1 MNRRV
6 LLDTHAVLWALSE
19 PERLGIRVRR
29 LFRNSSFVPLVST
42 VSLWEILA
50 KAKAGKLQLTAD
62 AETSLR
68 QHLIDLRPSILPLLL
83 DHVYAAYRLP
93 LLHKDP
99 WDRLLIGQALA
110 EGAVFATKDE
120 AIRQYQVPVIW

>member
-50 KAKAGKLQLTAD
+50 KAKAGKLQFTAD
-62 AETSLR
+62 PETSLR
-68 QHLIDLRPSILPLLL
+68 QHLMDLRPSILPLLL
-83 DHVYAAYRLP
+83 DHVYAAHRLP

-110 EGAVFATKDE
+110 EDAVFATKDE
-120 AIRQYQVPVIW
+120 AIQQYQVPVIW

>member
-1 MNRRV
+1 M
-6 LLDTHAVLWALSE
+6 E
-19 PERLGIRVRR
+19 
-29 LFRNSSFVPLVST
+29 
-42 VSLWEILA
+42 
-50 KAKAGKLQLTAD
+50 
-62 AETSLR
+62 
-68 QHLIDLRPSILPLLL
+68 
-83 DHVYAAYRLP
+83 HVYAAHRLP

>member
-1 MNRRV
+1 MSRRV

-19 PERLGIRVRR
+19 PERLGRGLRR
-29 LFRNSSFVPLVST
+29 LFRNSHFTPLVST
-42 VSLWEILA
+42 VSIWEILA
-50 KAKAGKLQLTAD
+50 KAKAGKLQFAAD
-62 AETSLR
+62 PESSLR
-68 QHLIDLRPSILPLLL
+68 QHLGDLRPSILPLVM
-83 DHVYAAYRLP
+83 DHVYAAHRLP

>member
-19 PERLGIRVRR
+19 PERLGIRLRR
-29 LFRNSSFVPLVST
+29 LFRNNSFVPLVST

-50 KAKAGKLQLTAD
+50 KAKAGKLNFTAD
-62 AETSLR
+62 PESSLR
-68 QHLIDLRPSILPLLL
+68 QHLDDLRPSILPLLL
-83 DHVYAAYRLP
+83 DHVYAAHRLP
-93 LLHKDP
+93 GLHKDP

>member
-6 LLDTHAVLWALSE
+6 LLDTHVVIWALSE
-19 PERLGIRVRR
+19 PERLGMRVRR
-29 LFRNSSFVPLVST
+29 LFRNYSFAPLVST
-42 VSLWEILA
+42 VSIWEILA
-50 KAKAGKLQLTAD
+50 KAKAGKLQFTAD
-62 AETSLR
+62 PEASLR
-68 QHLIDLRPSILPLLL
+68 QQLGDLRPSILPLLV
-83 DHVYAAYRLP
+83 DHVYAAHRLP

>member
-1 MNRRV
+1 MTRRV

-19 PERLGIRVRR
+19 PERLGMRLRR
-29 LFRNSSFVPLVST
+29 LFRNYSFTPLVST
-42 VSLWEILA
+42 VSIWEILA
-50 KAKAGKLQLTAD
+50 KAKAGKLQFTAD
-62 AETSLR
+62 PEASLR
-68 QHLIDLRPSILPLLL
+68 QRLGDLRPSILPLLL
-83 DHVYAAYRLP
+83 DHVYAAHRLP

-120 AIRQYQVPVIW
+120 AVRQYQVPVIW

>member
-19 PERLGIRVRR
+19 PGRLGMRLRR

-50 KAKAGKLQLTAD
+50 KAKAGKLHFAAD
-62 AETSLR
+62 PESSLR
-68 QHLIDLRPSILPLLL
+68 QHLEDLRPSILPLLL

-120 AIRQYQVPVIW
+120 AIRQYRVPAIW

>member
-6 LLDTHAVLWALSE
+6 LLDTHAVIWSLTE
-19 PERLGIRVRR
+19 PQRLGLRLRR
-29 LFRNSSFVPLVST
+29 LFRESSFVPFVST

-50 KAKAGKLQLTAD
+50 KAKSGKLHFAGD
-62 AETSLR
+62 AETLLR
-68 QHLIDLRPSILPLLL
+68 DHLENLQALILPLRA

-93 LLHKDP
+93 LHHKDP

-110 EGAVFATKDE
+110 EGALLATKDD
-120 AIRQYQVPVIW
+120 AVRQYEVPVIW

>member
-1 MNRRV
+1 VNRRV
-6 LLDTHAVLWALSE
+6 LLDTHAVLWALRV
-19 PERLGIRVRR
+19 PEKLGTRVRR
-29 LFRNSSFVPLVST
+29 LFRNNAFVPLVST

-50 KAKAGKLQLTAD
+50 KAKAGKLQFGAD
-62 AETSLR
+62 PEASLR
-68 QHLIDLRPSILPLLL
+68 QHLDDLRPSILPLLL
-83 DHVYAAYRLP
+83 DHVYAAHRLP

-120 AIRQYQVPVIW
+120 AIRQYQVPTIW